1 MSFGLLI
8 LSVFLLCLILLS
20 AFCSS
25 SEVAL
30 FSLTP
35 MKVKSFKNS
44 KEKRKQWVAELLAS
58 PKDLLITIIML
69 NVVVNILIQNVTAS
83 LFGKLS
89 GWAFTVGIPLALTV
103 ILGEVIPKS
112 IGMANNVAMAH
123 RAAPILRF
131 TQKIFYPMR
140 KALQGITTYVSRF
153 MFFFLRKEEEIS
165 TDELLHALTTSKMH
179 GILNEEEANL
189 VRGYLRLQESQAK
202 ELMRPR
208 EEVLFFD
215 LSDPLSK
222 LIHLFVDQECSRIPI
237 FQETFDNVVGVMTSQ
252 IFFLKRDLITS
263 TQDLFKY
270 CKKPF
275 FVPESIGAPA
285 LMRQMYDKEESIALV
300 VDEYGSISGL
310 IALEDLVE
318 TVVGEIADARDKS
331 SRYTRSGEDVMIA
344 SGKLELAEFQ
354 ELFGVALR
362 SENQVVTLGGWLSE
376 QLNDIPKTGTKYV
389 AHHFLFH
396 VLAADQKRVRRVYI
410 RRLKKEP

>member
-1 MSFGLLI
+1 MLI
-8 LSVFLLCLILLS
+8 LGAFLLCLILLS

-30 FSLTP
+30 FSLSP

-44 KEKRKQWVAELLAS
+44 NEKQKQWVAELLAS

-89 GWAFTVGIPLALTV
+89 GWAFTVGIPLVLTV
-103 ILGEVIPKS
+103 LLGEVVPKS
-112 IGMANNVAMAH
+112 IGMANNIAIAH

-140 KALQGITTYVSRF
+140 KGLQGITVYVSRF

-165 TDELLHALTTSKMH
+165 TDELLHALKTSKMH

-237 FQETFDNVVGVMTSQ
+237 FQDTFDNVVGVMTSQ

-263 TQDLFKY
+263 TDDLLKHL
-270 CKKPF
+270 KKPF
-275 FVPESIGAPA
+275 FVPESIAAPA

-344 SGKLELAEFQ
+344 SGKLELAEFE
-354 ELFGVALR
+354 ELFGVTLQ

-389 AHHFLFH
+389 ANHFLFH

-410 RRLKKEP
+410 RRLQKEQ